1 MQLGLVGVVLI
12 TIAVVAMIGLVVLV
26 LRVTVF
32 GGQRDYFRQ
41 RSPLLDDEP
50 MDGGRIDIVETR
62 EIDGRRKL
70 VLVRCDDVEHL
81 IVVGGPADLVVE
93 NDVRKAR
100 TQSSTPRAPA
110 PPPAQTPQPA
120 AAKQQVS
127 PAVGA
132 SLDAAVA
139 AAVPRN
145 AETPRPAAPAPRAP
159 LPQRNTVTAVAARPT
174 GRNGEAPRPVAPAAK
189 AGPTRVTIQHPPS
202 GDQQRRAAP
211 AAHIRVSPQPAL
223 AVAPAPPPRPQP
235 ERQPQM
241 RAEKQPRTENQARAE
256 RTNNVRNGGA
266 PVGLP
271 QAQVPWAESDTI
283 EADIVQALRLDGP
296 RRAETAEP
304 QSAEAVQ
311 PAREAEPAKPVESS
325 ATLGDLAD
333 RLEEALARE
342 MQSVG
347 PNGPKRAEAS
357 AAAATAPEKGTDN
370 ASAKRL
376 VARDKPEKKPEP
388 AQQPTVSAAP
398 EPPQPAAPRE
408 TAQNERRE
416 EAPVISLSARRREV
430 SDPLEDEMARL
441 LGELTG
447 DKGR

>member
-41 RSPLLDDEP
+41 RTPLLDDEP
-50 MDGGRIDIVETR
+50 IDGGRIDIVETR
-62 EIDGRRKL
+62 DIDGRRKL

-93 NDVRKAR
+93 NDVKKAR
-100 TQSSTPRAPA
+100 TQSPAPRAPA
-110 PPPAQTPQPA
+110 PPPVQTSQPA
-120 AAKQQVS
+120 ATQQVS
-127 PAVGA
+127 PAMGA

-139 AAVPRN
+139 GAVPRS
-145 AETPRPAAPAPRAP
+145 AEAPRPAAPEPRAAK
-159 LPQRNTVTAVAARPT
+159 PQRDIVTAVAPRAA
-174 GRNGEAPRPVAPAAK
+174 GRNGEAPRHVAPTPS
-189 AGPTRVTIQHPPS
+189 AGPTRVTIQHPPP

-211 AAHIRVSPQPAL
+211 TAHIRVNPQPPL
-223 AVAPAPPPRPQP
+223 AVAPAPAPRPQP
-235 ERQPQM
+235 ERPTQV
-241 RAEKQPRTENQARAE
+241 RAEKQPRPEKQARAE

-271 QAQVPWAESDTI
+271 SAQVPWVELDTI
-283 EADIVQALRLDGP
+283 EAEIVQALRLDGP
-296 RRAETAEP
+296 RRAEAAEP
-304 QSAEAVQ
+304 QSAGATQ
-311 PAREAEPAKPVESS
+311 STREPEPAKHAMESS

-347 PNGPKRAEAS
+347 PKSPKRAEAS
-357 AAAATAPEKGTDN
+357 AAAAAGLEKSVDN
-370 ASAKRL
+370 AGAKRL
-376 VARDKPEKKPEP
+376 VGRDMPERKPEP
-388 AQQPTVSAAP
+388 AQQPAVSAAP
-398 EPPQPAAPRE
+398 EPPQPPAPRE
-408 TAQNERRE
+408 TAQSDRRE
-416 EAPVISLSARRREV
+416 EAPVISLNARRREAA
-430 SDPLEDEMARL
+430 DPLEDEMARL